1 MKITI
6 PQKAMSPNVSMLLPY
21 APSENKDK
29 VNQVL
34 IGPEQMVITMAPKKD
49 TPVEGGSIVTVPSGS
64 VMLVGI
70 CKIEL
75 IRFDKFSAQLLVKE
89 LKATL

>member
-1 MKITI
+1 M
-6 PQKAMSPNVSMLLPY
+6 
-21 APSENKDK
+21 
-29 VNQVL
+29 L
-34 IGPEQMVITMAPKKD
+34 IGPEQMVITKAPKRD
-49 TPVEGGSIVTVPSGS
+49 TPVEGGSIVTGISDYGIGMIVPSGS

-75 IRFDKFSAQLLVKE
+75 IRFNKFSAQLLVKE

>member
-1 MKITI
+1 M
-6 PQKAMSPNVSMLLPY
+6 
-21 APSENKDK
+21 
-29 VNQVL
+29 L
-34 IGPEQMVITMAPKKD
+34 IGPEQMVITMAPKRD
-49 TPVEGGSIVTVPSGS
+49 TPVEGGGSIVTGISDYGIGMTVPSGS